1 MILREAT
8 MKTITADDP
17 NPIAQAQ
24 DLPSVRAANLP
35 IILQRCLSLKLK
47 DLRRCKTP
55 AISCHAAYFY
65 FVSYYSL

>member
-24 DLPSVRAANLP
+24 DLPSVRAANLS

-47 DLRRCKTP
+47 DLENS
-55 AISCHAAYFY
+55 A
-65 FVSYYSL
+65 